1 MSTSSSSPSSSS
13 PSSSSPSVT
22 FSSSTSRFHVSLP
35 KRSVFAVPDGAG
47 VGIECRSGSV
57 WVTIDRDTRDI
68 VLEPGERFESSDHRR
83 VLVSALESSCITVS
97 DARPAAMPLPAP
109 SPRAWS
115 PRRLLP
121 HGLSPA

>member
-1 MSTSSSSPSSSS
+1 MSTSSPAS
-13 PSSSSPSVT
+13 
-22 FSSSTSRFHVSLP
+22 SRFHVSLP

-57 WVTIDRDTRDI
+57 WVTLDRDPRDI
-68 VLEPGERFESSDHRR
+68 VLEPGNRFESTDHRR

-97 DARPAAMPLPAP
+97 DAQPAAMPLRSRDA
-109 SPRAWS
+109 SAWS
-115 PRRLLP
+115 QWRLRS